1 MVDMQQATQAGAWV
15 DEEVAQGK
23 TRRRSVRRAVKLEC
37 NLESESWDGIVV
49 LPATDLSNEGLWLE
63 SPYTLHEGEEV
74 VVSFEL
80 PGDGE
85 PGRVW
90 AIAEVARV
98 GLWRRRGDDTR
109 PPGMGIAFTYFS
121 EDDRARLR
129 SALAGLPPPL
139 PTCAPSRAV
148 SPPPLPERSGS
159 ARERNQASLDDE
171 TLPGVLDWLLAAD

>member
-1 MVDMQQATQAGAWV
+1 MARMQQARQADGAF
-15 DEEVAQGK
+15 ESEVAQGK
-23 TRRRSVRRAVKLEC
+23 TRRRSVRRAVSLEC

-63 SPYTLHEGEEV
+63 SPYALDEGQEV

-80 PGDGE
+80 PSDGE

-98 GLWRRRGDDTR
+98 GLWRRRGDDER
-109 PPGMGIAFTYFS
+109 APGMGLAFTYFS
-121 EDDRARLR
+121 EDDRSRLR

-139 PTCAPSRAV
+139 PTSEPVGLA
-148 SPPPLPERSGS
+148 SPPPLPRRES
-159 ARERNQASLDDE
+159 ATPPSLDDE
-171 TLPGVLDWLLAAD
+171 TLPVVLDWLLAAD

>member
-1 MVDMQQATQAGAWV
+1 MQQTTQAEGAF
-15 DEEVAQGK
+15 EGEVTQGK

-63 SPYTLHEGEEV
+63 SPYTLDEGEEV

-80 PGDGE
+80 PGEGE

-148 SPPPLPERSGS
+148 SPPRLPE
-159 ARERNQASLDDE
+159 ARGAASEQNRPSLDE